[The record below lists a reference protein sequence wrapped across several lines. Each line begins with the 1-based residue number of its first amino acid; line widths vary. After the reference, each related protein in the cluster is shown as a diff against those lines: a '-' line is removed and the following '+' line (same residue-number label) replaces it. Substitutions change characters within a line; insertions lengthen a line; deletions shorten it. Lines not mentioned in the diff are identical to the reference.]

1 MLLLLTAA
9 IVAYNNVVNRWA
21 WFHSGWGVALNLAV
35 AAILL
40 AVSLAY
46 FRADAAALGFRGPH
60 RRGTVLGTAA
70 ALALVAPLFLALLH
84 PSTADLIADARV
96 AGLDRGELA
105 FRVLV
110 RIPLATALLEEVA
123 FRAVLPALWR
133 SFGRAVAVVVPSIA
147 FGLWHIVPTL
157 DALHANS
164 PDASLGARTAAVA
177 GAVLVTAAAGAL
189 LIWFKE
195 RMRTLA
201 APLVFHACLNSL
213 ATVAAWL
220 AVGRT
225 S

>member
-1 MLLLLTAA
+1 M
-9 IVAYNNVVNRWA
+9 
-21 WFHSGWGVALNLAV
+21 
-35 AAILL
+35 
-40 AVSLAY
+40 SLG
-46 FRADAAALGFRGPH
+46 LRGPH
-60 RRGTVLGTAA
+60 RRGVLLGACAA
-70 ALALVAPLFLALLH
+70 VALVTPLFLALLH
-84 PSTADLIADARV
+84 PSTADLVADARV

-110 RIPLATALLEEVA
+110 RIPLATALLEEIA

-133 SFGRAVAVVVPSIA
+133 PEGRAAALVVPSLA

-164 PDASLGARTAAVA
+164 PEASIVARSAAVA
-177 GAVLVTAAAGAL
+177 GAVLVTGLAGVA

-195 RMRTLA
+195 RTRTLA
-201 APLVFHACLNSL
+201 APLAFHACLNSS

-220 AVGRT
+220 ALGRA